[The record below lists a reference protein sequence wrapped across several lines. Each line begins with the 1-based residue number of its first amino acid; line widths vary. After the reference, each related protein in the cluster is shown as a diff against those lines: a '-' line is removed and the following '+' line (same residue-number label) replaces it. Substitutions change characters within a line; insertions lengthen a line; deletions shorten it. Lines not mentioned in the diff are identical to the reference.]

1 MGSLSAAP
9 VSGIVGRATA
19 IPSEDLENSKEK
31 G

>member
-9 VSGIVGRATA
+9 VSGIVRRATA
-19 IPSEDLENSKEK
+19 ILSEDLENSKEK